1 MRSVYAKILGWSL
14 VTLFISMTLVFVI
27 GRQLDLHYFGAQE
40 LFHRVQKL
48 ELDQTVQ
55 AWEAGGRPAAANVV
69 SRLDRVMGWRNY
81 ILDSQNRELATGID
95 RSALVARLSEHW
107 DQPIPNHGSF
117 LFGSH
122 TPDGHY
128 ALIVDAQMSF
138 TPWIILLFQGLI
150 LLTVAVLCWP
160 LAFHIGSPLRS
171 LAKVVERFGQGEL
184 TTRAQLTRKDEIGN
198 LARSFDRMA
207 DRIETL
213 LTAERRLLQ
222 DVSHELRSPLA
233 RLSFATEL
241 VATEPDRDKAIG
253 RIRKEVSRL
262 SLLVGSLLEMTRAE
276 GDPATAQRK
285 QFLLDEIVRDLV
297 EDCTVE
303 AAARSCRIAFTC
315 GQSVKLTG
323 DPELIRR
330 AAENVLRN
338 AIRYSPESATVDVDV
353 AADNGFAQLRIADK
367 GPGVP
372 DSDLTRIFEP
382 FYRVDD
388 SRTAATGGVGLGLAI
403 ATRAVRLHN
412 GSIEAS
418 NLDPGFRVTI
428 RIPLF

>member
-1 MRSVYAKILGWSL
+1 VRSVYAKILAWSL
-14 VTLFISMTLVFVI
+14 ATLFISMSLFFVI
-27 GRQLDLHYFGAQE
+27 SRQLELHFGAE
-40 LFHRVQKL
+40 DLYRHVQSL
-48 ELDQTVQ
+48 ELDQTVK
-55 AWEAGGRPAAANVV
+55 ALEAGGPAGAGDFI
-69 SRLDRVMGWRNY
+69 SYLDRRMGGRHY
-81 ILDSQNRELATGID
+81 ILDAHGRDLIDGTD
-95 RSALVARLSEHW
+95 RSALAARLSGHW
-107 DQPIPNHGSF
+107 DQPIPNQGSL
-117 LFGSH
+117 LFGSR
-122 TPDGHY
+122 TPDHRY
-128 ALIVDAQMSF
+128 VLIVYAQMSF
-138 TPWIILLFQGLI
+138 TPWIVLLFNGLL

-160 LAFHIGSPLRS
+160 LAFHIGSPLRA
-171 LAKVVERFGQGEL
+171 LARVVERFGQGEL
-184 TTRAQLTRKDEIGN
+184 TTRAQSARRDEIGN

-241 VATEPDRDKAIG
+241 VATEPDRDKALQ

-285 QFLLDEIVRDLV
+285 EFSLDEVVRDLV
-297 EDCTVE
+297 EDCGVE
-303 AAARSCRIAFTC
+303 SAARGCRIEYA
-315 GQSVKLTG
+315 GSRNVPLTG
-323 DPELIRR
+323 DRELVRR

-338 AIRYSPESATVDVDV
+338 AIRYSPEGATVDVQVDT
-353 AADNGFAQLRIADK
+353 DGGFAQIRIADK

-372 DSDLTRIFEP
+372 KGELTRIFQP

-403 ATRAVRLHN
+403 AMRAIRLHN
-412 GSIEAS
+412 GSIEAR
-418 NLDPGFRVTI
+418 NLEPGFMVTI
-428 RIPLF
+428 RIPLS

>member
-1 MRSVYAKILGWSL
+1 MRSVYAKILAWSL
-14 VTLFISMTLVFVI
+14 VTLFISMGLFFVLS
-27 GRQLDLHYFGAQE
+27 RQLELHFGAE
-40 LFHRVQKL
+40 DLFRRVQTL
-48 ELDQTVQ
+48 ELDQAVK
-55 AWEAGGRPAAANVV
+55 AWETGGQAGAASFISDLDNAMGGRHYV
-69 SRLDRVMGWRNY
+69 
-81 ILDSQNRELATGID
+81 LDSQGRDLATGLD
-95 RSALVARLSEHW
+95 RATLAARLNGHW
-107 DQPIPNHGSF
+107 NQPVPSPGGL
-117 LFGSH
+117 LFGSR
-122 TPDGHY
+122 TPDNRY
-128 ALIVDAQMSF
+128 ALIVDVQTAF
-138 TPWIILLFQGLI
+138 TPWIVLLFNGLT

-171 LAKVVERFGQGEL
+171 LARIVERFGQGDL
-184 TTRAQLTRKDEIGN
+184 SIRAQSARRDEIGN

-241 VATEPDRDKAIG
+241 VATEPDRDKAVQ

-285 QFLLDEIVRDLV
+285 EFPLDEVIRDLV

-303 AAARSCRIAFTC
+303 SAARGCRIAYAC
-315 GQSVKLTG
+315 SDSVPMAG
-323 DPELIRR
+323 DRELIRR

-338 AIRYSPESATVDVDV
+338 AIRYSPEGGIVDVQV
-353 AADNGFAQLRIADK
+353 GTEGGFAEVRIFDK

-372 DSDLTRIFEP
+372 DEELSRIFQP
-382 FYRVDD
+382 FYRIDD
-388 SRTAATGGVGLGLAI
+388 SRTASTGGVGLGLAI
-403 ATRAVRLHN
+403 AMRAVRLHN
-412 GSIEAS
+412 GSIGAK
-418 NLDPGFRVTI
+418 NLNPGFLVTI
-428 RIPLF
+428 RIPLS

>member
-1 MRSVYAKILGWSL
+1 
-14 VTLFISMTLVFVI
+14 
-27 GRQLDLHYFGAQE
+27 
-40 LFHRVQKL
+40 
-48 ELDQTVQ
+48 
-55 AWEAGGRPAAANVV
+55 
-69 SRLDRVMGWRNY
+69 MGWRNY
-81 ILDSQNRELATGID
+81 VLDSRNSELATGID
-95 RSALVARLSEHW
+95 RSALVAGLSGHW
-107 DQPIPNHGSF
+107 DQPVPNRQGSF
-117 LFGSH
+117 LFGSR
-122 TPDGHY
+122 TADRRY

-138 TPWIILLFQGLI
+138 TPWIVLLFQGLI

-171 LAKVVERFGQGEL
+171 LAKVVERFGRGEL

-241 VATEPDRDKAIG
+241 VATEPDREKAIA

-276 GDPATAQRK
+276 GDPAAAQRK
-285 QFLLDEIVRDLV
+285 EFPLDEVMRDLV

-303 AAARSCRIAFTC
+303 ATARGCRIVYAFS
-315 GQSVKLTG
+315 QSVPRGVHLTG
-323 DPELIRR
+323 DRELIRR

-338 AIRYSPESATVDVDV
+338 AIRYSPEGAAVDVEVGTDG
-353 AADNGFAQLRIADK
+353 GFAQIRIADK

-372 DSDLTRIFEP
+372 AEQLTRIFEP

-388 SRTAATGGVGLGLAI
+388 SRTTSTGGVGLGLAI
-403 ATRAVRLHN
+403 AMRAVRLHN
-412 GSIEAS
+412 GSIEAG
-418 NLDPGFRVTI
+418 NLNPGFLVTI
-428 RIPLF
+428 RIPLS

>member
-1 MRSVYAKILGWSL
+1 
-14 VTLFISMTLVFVI
+14 MTLVFVI
-27 GRQLDLHYFGAQE
+27 GRQLDLHFSGAE
-40 LFHRVQKL
+40 YLFLRLQKL
-48 ELDQTVQ
+48 ELDLTVK
-55 AWEAGGRPAAANVV
+55 AWETTGQTGAAAVV
-69 SRLDRVMGWRNY
+69 SNFDRVMGWRNY
-81 ILDSQNRELATGID
+81 VLDSRNTELATGID
-95 RSALVARLSEHW
+95 RSALVGRLNGHW
-107 DQPIPNHGSF
+107 DQPIPNHQGNL
-117 LFGSH
+117 LFGSR
-122 TPDGHY
+122 TPDHRY
-128 ALIVDAQMSF
+128 ALIVDVQMSF
-138 TPWIILLFQGLI
+138 TPWIVLLFDGLI

-171 LAKVVERFGQGEL
+171 LAKAVERFGQGEL
-184 TTRAQLTRKDEIGN
+184 TTRARLTRRDEIGN

-241 VATEPDRDKAIG
+241 VATEPDREKAIQ

-285 QFLLDEIVRDLV
+285 QFLLDEVMRDLV

-303 AAARSCRIAFTC
+303 SAARGCRIAYIS
-315 GQSVKLTG
+315 GQNVPLTG
-323 DPELIRR
+323 DSELIRR

-338 AIRYSPESATVDVDV
+338 AIRYSPEGAVVDVEVGTDG
-353 AADNGFAQLRIADK
+353 GFAQIRIADK

-372 DSDLTRIFEP
+372 EADIARIFEP

-403 ATRAVRLHN
+403 AMRAVRLHN

-418 NLDPGFRVTI
+418 NLDPGFLVTI
-428 RIPLF
+428 RIPLC

>member
-27 GRQLDLHYFGAQE
+27 GRQLDLHFFGAE
-40 LFHRVQKL
+40 DLFHRVQKL
-48 ELDQTVQ
+48 ELDLTVK
-55 AWEAGGRPAAANVV
+55 AWQAGGQTDAAAVI
-69 SRLDRVMGWRNY
+69 SHFDRVMGWRNY
-81 ILDSQNRELATGID
+81 VLDSRNTELATGID
-95 RSALVARLSEHW
+95 RSALVARLNGHW
-107 DQPIPNHGSF
+107 DQPTPNQGSI
-117 LFGSH
+117 LFGSR
-122 TPDGHY
+122 TPDGRY
-128 ALIVDAQMSF
+128 TLIVNAKMSF
-138 TPWIILLFQGLI
+138 TPWIVLLFQGLI

-171 LAKVVERFGQGEL
+171 LARVVERFGQGEL

-241 VATEPDRDKAIG
+241 IATEPDRDKAIQ

-276 GDPATAQRK
+276 GDPAAAQRK
-285 QFLLDEIVRDLV
+285 QFLLDETMRDLV

-303 AAARSCRIAFTC
+303 AAARGCRIAYVP
-315 GQSVKLTG
+315 GRNVSLTG

-338 AIRYSPESATVDVDV
+338 AIRYSPHGEPVEVEVGTDG
-353 AADNGFAQLRIADK
+353 GFAQVRISDK

-372 DSDLTRIFEP
+372 EEELTRIFEP

-403 ATRAVRLHN
+403 AMRAVRLHN
-412 GSIEAS
+412 GSIEAR
-418 NLDPGFRVTI
+418 NLNRGFLVTI
-428 RIPLF
+428 RIPLS

>member
-1 MRSVYAKILGWSL
+1 M
-14 VTLFISMTLVFVI
+14 TLFISMTLVFVI
-27 GRQLDLHYFGAQE
+27 GRQLDLHFFGAE
-40 LFHRVQKL
+40 SLFLRLQKL
-48 ELDQTVQ
+48 ELDLTVKG
-55 AWEAGGRPAAANVV
+55 WEASGQTGAAGVI
-69 SRLDRVMGWRNY
+69 SDFDRVMGWRNY
-81 ILDSQNRELATGID
+81 VLDSRNSELATGID
-95 RSALVARLSEHW
+95 RSALVARLNGHW
-107 DQPIPNHGSF
+107 GQPVPNQGSF
-117 LFGSH
+117 LFGSR
-122 TPDGHY
+122 TPDRRY
-128 ALIVDAQMSF
+128 ALIVDGQMSF

-184 TTRAQLTRKDEIGN
+184 ATRAQLTRKDEIGN
-198 LARSFDRMA
+198 LARSFNRMA

-241 VATEPDRDKAIG
+241 VATEPDRDKAIQ

-276 GDPATAQRK
+276 GDPATAQRRE
-285 QFLLDEIVRDLV
+285 FLLDEIMRDLV

-303 AAARSCRIAFTC
+303 SAARGCRIAYV
-315 GQSVKLTG
+315 SSKNVSLTG

-330 AAENVLRN
+330 ATENVLRN
-338 AIRYSPESATVDVDV
+338 AIRYSPEGATVDVEVGTDS
-353 AADNGFAQLRIADK
+353 GFAKVRIADK

-372 DSDLTRIFEP
+372 EAELTRIFEP

-388 SRTAATGGVGLGLAI
+388 SRTASTGGVGLGLAI
-403 ATRAVRLHN
+403 AMRAVRLHN

-418 NLDPGFRVTI
+418 NLNPGFLVTI
-428 RIPLF
+428 RIPLS

>member
-1 MRSVYAKILGWSL
+1 LRSVYAKILGWSL

-27 GRQLDLHYFGAQE
+27 GRQLDLHFFGAEE

-48 ELDQTVQ
+48 ELDQTVN
-55 AWEAGGRPAAANVV
+55 AWETGGQAAAADVV

-81 ILDSQNRELATGID
+81 ILDAGNRELATGID
-95 RSALVARLSEHW
+95 RSAIVARLKGHW
-107 DQPIPNHGSF
+107 DQPIPNQGSF

-122 TPDGHY
+122 TPDGRY
-128 ALIVDAQMSF
+128 ALIVNAQMSF

-171 LAKVVERFGQGEL
+171 LARVVERFGQGEL
-184 TTRAQLTRKDEIGN
+184 TTRAQSTRKDEIGN
-198 LARSFDRMA
+198 LARSFDKMA

-241 VATEPDRDKAIG
+241 VATEPDRDKAIQ

-262 SLLVGSLLEMTRAE
+262 SMLVGSLLEMTRAE
-276 GDPATAQRK
+276 GDPATAQRRD
-285 QFLLDEIVRDLV
+285 FFLDEVMRDLV
-297 EDCTVE
+297 EDCMVE
-303 AAARSCRIAFTC
+303 SAARGCRIALV
-315 GQSVKLTG
+315 GSQSVPLTG
-323 DPELIRR
+323 DRELIRR
-330 AAENVLRN
+330 AAENVVRN
-338 AIRYSPESATVDVDV
+338 AIRYSPEGAAVDVEVGSDG
-353 AADNGFAQLRIADK
+353 GFAEIRIADK

-372 DSDLTRIFEP
+372 ADELTRIFEP

-403 ATRAVRLHN
+403 AMRAVRLHN
-412 GSIEAS
+412 GSIEAT
-418 NLDPGFRVTI
+418 NLNPGFLVTI
-428 RIPLF
+428 RIPLS